1 MKKKYTVLFT
11 TLEGTRYE
19 YEFITENI
27 TKAIQDYCS
36 SKQIKEHKIIDENTN
51 SPKKM
56 LFG

>member
-36 SKQIKEHKIIDENTN
+36 NKQIKEHKIVDENTN